1 MVKKK
6 CSVRTDLCSDALSLK
21 KLDNRSKCLI
31 EGDIK
36 ISEIIID
43 KNLSKRIKRK
53 EGLYFELDI
62 SECDILDS
70 DDVKKIE
77 ICLSNVIKKIL
88 DYENIDVNQSRC
100 LVLGLGNSNVSPD
113 SLGPKV
119 IDNVIVTRHMFLL
132 DPSNVSEGINNVC
145 AISPGVMGSTG
156 IETYDIVKAV
166 VDAVDV
172 DFMIVVDA
180 LASLDIS
187 KINNCIQLTNTG
199 IHPGSGVGNKRK
211 ELSLETLGKKVI
223 AIGIP
228 TVVDALTITI
238 NTIDRF
244 IERIN
249 IDEDLKVI
257 SNKDKDIFI
266 NDLLKEEGF
275 NMFVTPK
282 EVDIDLKNLSE
293 IVSAAI
299 DRALHPIIEG
309 I

>member
-1 MVKKK
+1 MVMKK
-6 CSVRTDLCSDALSLK
+6 CSIRTDLASESLSLK
-21 KLDNRSKCLI
+21 KLEDKSLCFFDDN
-31 EGDIK
+31 IK
-36 ISEIIID
+36 ISKILVD
-43 KNLSKRIKRK
+43 KGLSKKIKRK
-53 EGLYFELDI
+53 EGIYFEIDI
-62 SECDILDS
+62 ENCDILDT
-70 DDVKKIE
+70 DDSNKIE
-77 ICLSNVIKKIL
+77 ICLSKVIKDIL
-88 DYENIDVNQSRC
+88 DYEGIDVNKSKC
-100 LVLGLGNSNVSPD
+100 LVLGLGNSNISPD

-132 DPSNVSEGINNVC
+132 DPSNVSEGISNVC

-156 IETYDIVKAV
+156 IETFDIVKAILEK
-166 VDAVDV
+166 VDI
-172 DFMIVVDA
+172 DFLIVIDA

-187 KINNCIQLTNTG
+187 KINKCIQLTNTG

-211 ELSLETLGKKVI
+211 ELSFETLGKKVI

-238 NTIDRF
+238 NTIDKLLDK
-244 IERIN
+244 IQSDSLVMTKQE
-249 IDEDLKVI
+249 
-257 SNKDKDIFI
+257 KDKFI

-309 I
+309 V